1 MKKVAKTEQ
10 EERVS
15 FIVPVLKGALMAL
28 SISLIGIL
36 IFAFILRFTSI
47 SDGAIKPIN
56 QAIKIVSIVLGTVWG
71 LKKSKEMGLI
81 SGLIIGIL
89 YTIIAFVAF
98 SILDGQ
104 FEFSRTIVNDLL
116 FGSIIGAIS
125 GIIAV
130 NFRKK

>member
-89 YTIIAFVAF
+89 YTIIAFIAF

>member
-15 FIVPVLKGALMAL
+15 FIMPVLKGSLMAL

-36 IFAFILRFTSI
+36 IFAFVLRFTSI

-56 QAIKIVSIVLGTVWG
+56 QVIKTLSIFLGTFWG

-81 SGLIIGIL
+81 SGLIIGL
-89 YTIIAFVAF
+89 VYTIISFIAF

-104 FEFSRTIVNDLL
+104 FEFSRTIINDLL
-116 FGSIIGAIS
+116 FSFLCY
-125 GIIAV
+125 
-130 NFRKK
+130 NYLR